1 MLTDVDRPSLDPQY
15 TVGSVARAIKLLNI
29 LSEAGTSGVMLTEAA
44 KELGMSKSSVFSLLQ
59 TLLAYD
65 LVSDHGTGAQR
76 RYRLG
81 LGLIRL
87 GHRAAQQTTIAD
99 LARPVLES
107 LSEATGLTSRMAVL
121 DSGWAV
127 ALAQVDAPS
136 AVKVNLGLGEREW
149 LYRTALGKSLVL
161 DLPDL
166 EIEQLLNTGEMAAR
180 TQHTLTTPTAFLDD
194 ISAARIIGYTVD
206 DEEDADGIL
215 CIAAPVRTPNDGVV
229 AAISVTGIKAG
240 PEYRDRDAVAAA
252 VCSHADKLGLRFAAA
267 L

>member
-1 MLTDVDRPSLDPQY
+1 MPKNPLDAKY
-15 TVGSVARAIKLLNI
+15 TVGSVARAIVLLDI
-29 LSEAGTSGVMLTEAA
+29 LSDAEDPAGVTLTEAA
-44 KELGMSKSSVFSLLQ
+44 KALGMSKSSVFSLLQ

-65 LVSDHGTGAQR
+65 LVADHGTGAMR

-99 LARPVLES
+99 VARPVLED
-107 LSEATGLTSRMAVL
+107 LSRITRLTSRVAVL
-121 DSGWAV
+121 DSGWAI

-149 LYRTALGKSLVL
+149 VYRTALGKALLLDHSDEEIIDLVL
-161 DLPDL
+161 
-166 EIEQLLNTGEMAAR
+166 TGGMAAKTR
-180 TQHTLTTPTAFLDD
+180 HTLTTPEDYLANIDQ
-194 ISAARIIGYTVD
+194 ARKAGFTVD

-215 CIAAPVRTPNDGVV
+215 CIAAPVRTRTAGTV

-240 PEYRDRDAVAAA
+240 PEYRERDAVIAA
-252 VCSHADKLGLRFAAA
+252 VRSHADRLGERLSDAR
-267 L
+267 